1 VASAALIVTNPGDLA
16 MTVMN
21 QRTSERILLPR
32 VNSDA
37 FWETVRDYYAHEDSR
52 CWKFLAMFALHTTA
66 GMSVEKI
73 GYAFGHPPGHV
84 SRCLQIVKRELRAR
98 FQPPCDDPRA
108 EEDDALTTEIHTA
121 LTD

>member
-66 GMSVEKI
+66 GPRLAMP
-73 GYAFGHPPGHV
+73 AD
-84 SRCLQIVKRELRAR
+84 REAR
-98 FQPPCDDPRA
+98 TPCEVP
-108 EEDDALTTEIHTA
+108 TTVR
-121 LTD
+121 